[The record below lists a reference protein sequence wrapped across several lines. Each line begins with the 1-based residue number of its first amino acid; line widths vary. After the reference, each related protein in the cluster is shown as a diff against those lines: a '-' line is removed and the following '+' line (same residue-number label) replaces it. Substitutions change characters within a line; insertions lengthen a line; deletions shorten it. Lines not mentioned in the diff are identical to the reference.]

1 MKSALSLG
9 LMNYLFPVT
18 SISIKKKEKLKKI
31 VLEYAPLNNDIR
43 FVIGDKYYY
52 LYGYIK

>member
-9 LMNYLFPVT
+9 IMNYLFPVT